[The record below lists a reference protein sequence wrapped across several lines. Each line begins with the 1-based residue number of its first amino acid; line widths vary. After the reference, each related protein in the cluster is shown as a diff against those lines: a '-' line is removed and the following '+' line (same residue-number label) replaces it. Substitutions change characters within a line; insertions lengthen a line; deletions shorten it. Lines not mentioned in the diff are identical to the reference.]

1 MNYTGKLC
9 DGCRQPLENGDDI
22 VVCPICGTPQHRS
35 CYEKNNKC
43 VNEYLHSTDFT
54 WTDPEE
60 EQRKKEEELKAQQA
74 AQQPQTSDQPVFAPA
89 TPQSMESVFLRGVLY
104 DPKDDVG
111 GATVGEAAD
120 FIQNSAPRYIRKFM
134 KQKKKGGKLSWN
146 WAAFFFAPYWFFYR
160 KLYKAGAVFLALS
173 VALSLAT
180 VSLTENLYGVYEKM
194 VTVQEELSE
203 LVKGK
208 EDLNDEDTQ
217 KFDKLY
223 AESAKLAKAA
233 IPSLAIILLI
243 QKVLPNTI
251 AALLADFLLKKRML
265 RVISFSRGTSSEPDA
280 VKYTIMRNGGVSVL
294 MPIIAIMID
303 NYLPSLL
310 LSIAYKL

>member
-43 VNEYLHSTDFT
+43 VNEYLHSTGFA

-60 EQRKKEEELKAQQA
+60 EQRKKEEELKARQNVQE
-74 AQQPQTSDQPVFAPA
+74 AQSSDQPVFASP
-89 TPQSMESVFLRGVLY
+89 TPQNMESVFLRGVLY

-120 FIQNSAPRYIRKFM
+120 FIQNSAPRYIRKYM
-134 KQKKKGGKLSWN
+134 KQKKKGRKLSWN
-146 WAAFFFAPYWFFYR
+146 WAAFFFSPYWFFYR
-160 KLYKAGAVFLALS
+160 KLYKAGVFFLALS

-217 KFDKLY
+217 RFDKLY

-280 VKYTIMRNGGVSVL
+280 VKYTIM
-294 MPIIAIMID
+294 
-303 NYLPSLL
+303 
-310 LSIAYKL
+310 